1 MLGWLRREKG
11 NSSVIVGY
19 EKRGAA
25 AAEQAR
31 RIEQTEREAVAVQ
44 DEAPEKI
51 AQPA

>member
-1 MLGWLRREKG
+1 MLGWLGREKG
-11 NSSVIVGY
+11 NSSATAGY

-44 DEAPEKI
+44 EST
-51 AQPA
+51 